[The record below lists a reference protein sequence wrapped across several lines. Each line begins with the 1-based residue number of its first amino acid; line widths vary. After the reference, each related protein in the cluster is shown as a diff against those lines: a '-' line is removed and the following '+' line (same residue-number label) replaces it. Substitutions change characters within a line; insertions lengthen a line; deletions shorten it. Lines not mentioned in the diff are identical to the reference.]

1 MPSVPG
7 SRAAA
12 AAVPAPPAGTQPLA
26 GNWCPPVPLLDSVL
40 SMTNLC
46 YERGE
51 WRTHDDIV
59 SAADWR
65 GRAWPQ
71 VLREDFGYEL
81 KTGIGS
87 YHGTPLALSVYQRDD
102 APRFLIEIE
111 WGASESSTGV
121 YASDLADVMDLLR
134 QWVPI
139 IQGAI
144 TVADLVRQLAPA
156 SPGS

>member
-1 MPSVPG
+1 M
-7 SRAAA
+7 
-12 AAVPAPPAGTQPLA
+12 
-26 GNWCPPVPLLDSVL
+26 PLLDSVL

-51 WRTHDDIV
+51 WRTQDDIV

-87 YHGTPLALSVYQRDD
+87 YHGEAGKTVGGLRSCVAL
-102 APRFLIEIE
+102 PRFFPL
-111 WGASESSTGV
+111 S
-121 YASDLADVMDLLR
+121 
-134 QWVPI
+134 
-139 IQGAI
+139 
-144 TVADLVRQLAPA
+144 
-156 SPGS
+156 